1 MTDQVKKL
9 DAEIASL
16 ETSIAEKTARL
27 QVAQARWDDWRAG
40 CLRAAIGQDQVHLHN
55 LKFRRSSLAPMAD
68 KKASSIFYGSN
79 N

>member
-9 DAEIASL
+9 DGEIASL

-40 CLRAAIGQDQVHLHN
+40 NLRAAIGQEQVALHN
-55 LKFRRSSLAPMAD
+55 LKFRRSSLAPMPE
-68 KKASSIFYGSN
+68 KRSSAVFYGSN